1 MKDKINVVH
10 IENDSYYSTRL
21 NKLLKNN
28 HYSDYNEISAS
39 AIEGAIYLDGIFLY
53 FIDFKTAI
61 DVYKQLETLTEN
73 NKYCFTVIYD
83 APKKIATSELVKLGR
98 LRGYFYVNI
107 TDDEVFGSINGLLKG
122 KSSLPENISYQLIE
136 YYQSLILRF
145 SEPYSIDLT
154 QREVQVLERLRLGLS
169 NSKLA
174 DELFVSEHTVK
185 SHLYKIFK
193 KINVS
198 KRTEAI
204 AWAHKYLP

>member
-1 MKDKINVVH
+1 MRDKMNVVH
-10 IENDSYYSTRL
+10 IENSSYHSIQL

-28 HYSDYNEISAS
+28 HYGYYNEISAS
-39 AIEGAIYLDGIFLY
+39 AIEDSLSLSGTFLY

-61 DVYKQLETLTEN
+61 NVYKQIETLTEN
-73 NKYCFTVIYD
+73 NKYCFTVVYD
-83 APKKIATSELVKLGR
+83 APKEITTSDLMKLGR
-98 LRGYFYVNI
+98 LRGYFIVSTAN
-107 TDDEVFGSINGLLKG
+107 DEVLANIDGLLKG
-122 KSSLPENISYQLIE
+122 KSSLPESISYQLIE

-145 SEPYSIDLT
+145 SEPYNINLT

-198 KRTEAI
+198 KRTQAI

>member
-1 MKDKINVVH
+1 MNIVH
-10 IENDSYYSTRL
+10 IENDSYCSIQL
-21 NKLLKNN
+21 NKLLQNN
-28 HYSDYNEISAS
+28 HYSYYNEISAS
-39 AIEGAIYLDGIFLY
+39 EIEDAIYLGGTFLY

-61 DVYKQLETLTEN
+61 DVYKQIETLTES

-98 LRGYFYVNI
+98 LRGYFYVSTN
-107 TDDEVFGSINGLLKG
+107 DEEVFDSINRLLKG

-145 SEPYSIDLT
+145 SEPYSINLT
-154 QREVQVLERLRLGLS
+154 QREIQVLERLRLGLS

-193 KINVS
+193 KISVS
-198 KRTEAI
+198 KRTQAI